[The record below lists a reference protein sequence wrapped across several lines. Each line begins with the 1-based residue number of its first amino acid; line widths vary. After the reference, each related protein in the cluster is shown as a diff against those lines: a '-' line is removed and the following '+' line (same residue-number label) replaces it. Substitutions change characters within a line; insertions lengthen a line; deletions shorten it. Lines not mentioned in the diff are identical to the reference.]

1 MRAGFLQ
8 RCGTAHPGRR
18 QINPRLRAT
27 LSLLSTYN
35 YQSVILRQGN
45 SEFLLSFSPF
55 PVLTCSSRLPFV
67 LTSNAAKP

>member
-1 MRAGFLQ
+1 MRAGFFTTL
-8 RCGTAHPGRR
+8 RHAHPGRR

-35 YQSVILRQGN
+35 YQSVIRRQGN

-55 PVLTCSSRLPFV
+55 PCLPAPPDCP
-67 LTSNAAKP
+67 SC